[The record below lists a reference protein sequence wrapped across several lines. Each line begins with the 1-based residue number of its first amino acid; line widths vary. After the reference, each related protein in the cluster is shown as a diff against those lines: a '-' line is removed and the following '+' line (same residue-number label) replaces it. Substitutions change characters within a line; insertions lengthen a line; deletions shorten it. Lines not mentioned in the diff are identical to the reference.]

1 MSALTG
7 YANTFSREAAF
18 DHAVDVMI
26 DQGPGWRFGLPNGRA
41 GRHHARTGAADDRT
55 IALQRLLDELCDE
68 LGFCLSPRARAR
80 LLQTPPTDPDEF
92 TDAVFAAQGLDPGAF
107 LHLRRQANAIVQNGL
122 SIAAR

>member
-7 YANTFSREAAF
+7 YANTSSREAAF

-55 IALQRLLDELCDE
+55 IALQR
-68 LGFCLSPRARAR
+68 AR

-92 TDAVFAAQGLDPGAF
+92 TDAVFAAQGMDPGAF